1 MKLKLPDSI
10 ASPQDVSTLLL
21 EVKEYSQWFSHELVK
36 VESNIKHVSKSPELS
51 AGAKALFQEV
61 FSKKS
66 IDKDSLDDLIDILSK
81 YNSDAPIMTIT
92 LAAPAPNNVKEA
104 LVAWCRNNLAKN
116 TLVNFQFNT
125 GLLGGMVVRFG
136 SHIFDW
142 SFRRQILAHKDN
154 FPKVLRN
161 V

>member
-10 ASPQDVSTLLL
+10 ASPQDVSALLL
-21 EVKEYSQWFSHELVK
+21 EVKEYSQWFSHELIK

-51 AGAKALFQEV
+51 TGAKTLFEEM

-66 IDKDSLDDLIDILSK
+66 IDKGSLDDLVDILSK
-81 YNSDAPIMTIT
+81 YSNDAPIMTIT
-92 LAAPAPNNVKEA
+92 LAAPVPNSVKET

-125 GLLGGMVVRFG
+125 SLLGGMVVRFG

-142 SFRRQILAHKDN
+142 SFRRQILGNKNN

>member
-10 ASPQDVSTLLL
+10 ASPQDVSALLL
-21 EVKEYSQWFSHELVK
+21 EVKEYSQWFSHELIK

-51 AGAKALFQEV
+51 TGAKTLFEEM

-66 IDKDSLDDLIDILSK
+66 HDKGSLDDLVDILSK
-81 YNSDAPIMTIT
+81 YSNDAPIMTIT
-92 LAAPAPNNVKEA
+92 LAAPVPNSVKET

-125 GLLGGMVVRFG
+125 SLLGGMVVRFG

-142 SFRRQILAHKDN
+142 SFRRQILGNKNN